1 MKFYSFLA
9 LLCFSLLATS
19 AFAQKGKAKEEDIVE
34 GEEAADVKVEDDGPD
49 GMPKK
54 DAMSADK
61 DLEEEEELKQVG
73 PSPDAETYI
82 LFTDPIGTKDLA
94 AGSLVKFLV
103 GFFNK
108 GDKDFVVDSLEASF
122 RYPMDYSFYIQNYTP
137 AVYDR
142 IVPPNSEATFDY
154 SFIPSEGYAGRP
166 FGLAINLNYKDT
178 NESVFQSAVFNET
191 INIIEDESGFNP
203 ETGFLYIVFAC
214 VVILLLLLGQQFLS
228 KMRRKHGMAKRPAP
242 VEMGTSNA
250 SGVDYDW
257 IPKELLQQNQNNK
270 SPKSGS
276 PRKSPKAG
284 SPRQRAARRQ
294 AGAGSDD

>member
-1 MKFYSFLA
+1 MRLYFLFGF
-9 LLCFSLLATS
+9 LFVSLLATGV
-19 AFAQKGKAKEEDIVE
+19 FAQEDIVE
-34 GEEAADVKVEDDGPD
+34 GEEDVKVEDDGIPET
-49 GMPKK
+49 PKK
-54 DAMSADK
+54 DAVSGDSK

-73 PSPDAETYI
+73 PSPDAETFF

-103 GFFNK
+103 GFLNK
-108 GDKDFVVDSLEASF
+108 GDKDFIIDSLDTSF

-166 FGLAINLNYKDT
+166 FGLAVNLHYKDSNGT
-178 NESVFQSAVFNET
+178 EFQSAVFNDT

-203 ETGFLYIVFAC
+203 ETGFLYMVFAC
-214 VVILLLLLGQQFLS
+214 IVILLLLLGQQFLS

-242 VEMGTSNA
+242 VEVGTVNT

-257 IPKELLQQNQNNK
+257 IPKELLQQNNK
-270 SPKSGS
+270 SPRSGS
-276 PRKSPKAG
+276 PKKSPKAG

>member
-1 MKFYSFLA
+1 MKLHSFLI
-9 LLCFSLLATS
+9 LLCFSLVASLALGQKDKATED
-19 AFAQKGKAKEEDIVE
+19 AAENEDVRIEDEATAETLKAAQTE
-34 GEEAADVKVEDDGPD
+34 
-49 GMPKK
+49 
-54 DAMSADK
+54 K

-82 LFTDPIGTKDLA
+82 LFTEPLGSKDFA
-94 AGSLVKFLV
+94 AGALVKFLV
-103 GFFNK
+103 GFLNK
-108 GDKDFVVDSLEASF
+108 GDKEFVVDALDASF

-142 IVPPNSEATFDY
+142 IVPPNTEATFDY
-154 SFIPSEGYAGRP
+154 SFIPGEGFAGRP
-166 FGLAINLNYKDT
+166 FGLAINLHYKDS
-178 NESVFQSAVFNET
+178 NGSQFQSSVFNET
-191 INIIEDESGFNP
+191 INIVEDESGFNP
-203 ETGFLYIVFAC
+203 ETGFLYMVFAC
-214 VVILLLLLGQQFLS
+214 LVILLLLLGQQFLS

-257 IPKELLQQNQNNK
+257 IPKELLQQNNK

-276 PRKSPKAG
+276 PRRSPKAG

>member
-1 MKFYSFLA
+1 MKLHSFLV
-9 LLCFSLLATS
+9 LLCFSLLAS
-19 AFAQKGKAKEEDIVE
+19 AFAQGKAEDAAE
-34 GEEAADVKVEDDGPD
+34 GEDVKVEDEGPGD
-49 GMPKK
+49 APKK
-54 DAMSADK
+54 DAVTADK

-82 LFTDPIGTKDLA
+82 LFTDPVGSKDMA
-94 AGSLVKFLV
+94 AGSLIKFLV
-103 GFFNK
+103 GFLNK
-108 GDKDFVVDSLEASF
+108 GDKDFVVDSLDASF

-154 SFIPSEGYAGRP
+154 AFIPGEGYAGRP
-166 FGLAINLNYKDT
+166 FGLSVNLNYRDT
-178 NESVFQSAVFNET
+178 NGSQFANAVFNET
-191 INIIEDESGFNP
+191 INIVEDESTFNP
-203 ETGFLYIVFAC
+203 ETGFLYLVFAC
-214 VVILLLLLGQQFLS
+214 IVILLLLLGQQFLS

-242 VEMGTSNA
+242 VEMGTANA

-257 IPKELLQQNQNNK
+257 IPKELLQQNNK

-276 PRKSPKAG
+276 PRRSPKAG

-294 AGAGSDD
+294 GQAGSED

>member
-1 MKFYSFLA
+1 MKLCSFYV
-9 LLCFSLLATS
+9 LLCLSLLATV
-19 AFAQKGKAKEEDIVE
+19 AIAQKGKAEEDVVD
-34 GEEAADVKVEDDGPD
+34 GEEADVKVEEEGA
-49 GMPKK
+49 GASKK
-54 DAMSADK
+54 DAVTAEK
-61 DLEEEEELKQVG
+61 DLEEEEELKRVG
-73 PSPDAETYI
+73 ASPDAETYI
-82 LFTDPIGTKDLA
+82 LFTDPIGTKDFA

-103 GFFNK
+103 GFLNK
-108 GDKDFVVDSLEASF
+108 GDKDFVVDALDTSF
-122 RYPMDYSFYIQNYTP
+122 RYPMDYTFYIQNYTP

-166 FGLAINLNYKDT
+166 FGLAINLHYKDS
-178 NESVFQSAVFNET
+178 NGSEFQSAVFNDT

-214 VVILLLLLGQQFLS
+214 IVILLLLLGQQFLS

-242 VEMGTSNA
+242 VEMGTANA

-257 IPKELLQQNQNNK
+257 IPKELLQQNNK

-294 AGAGSDD
+294 AGASDD